1 MEQPLSEDFVHGD
14 ELLNK
19 FGEIISDGSSQFA
32 QSLLNFTNEL
42 TDSNKRIRMI
52 IPETMEELQTVQKA
66 GGTARHTVP
75 NAIRPIEWLEENG
88 LCLDNIVEAP
98 STVPQAGRGAFA
110 TRTLQTG
117 QIIAPAP
124 LIHIHRDHLKM
135 FREGNITQGI
145 MPIGE
150 QLIRNYCFGHVDS
163 PVLFFS
169 YGVVVNFINHNADP
183 NLVNAKIQWGTE
195 GRTKA
200 EWMNLSLEQLFEKE
214 TAGIMLEF
222 IATRNINAGEEIF
235 IDYGP
240 AWQTAWDHH
249 VLNWKAEK
257 KGNYEYDMDKLNQTS
272 TELLT
277 VQEQRQ
283 RPYPS
288 NSMTLCHITPEIWES
303 KESEVD
309 FDDYETSS
317 ELEIQDS
324 IRCDIVDVLLG
335 EEEDE
340 DDFYYTVH
348 LRQTTNPTET
358 KNVVNVPRKFIKLT
372 HQPYSRD
379 YSLPGR
385 FRHEISIPDE
395 MFPQQWRKEVEET
408 ESNEQ

>member
-1 MEQPLSEDFVHGD
+1 M
-14 ELLNK
+14 
-19 FGEIISDGSSQFA
+19 
-32 QSLLNFTNEL
+32 
-42 TDSNKRIRMI
+42 
-52 IPETMEELQTVQKA
+52 
-66 GGTARHTVP
+66 
-75 NAIRPIEWLEENG
+75 
-88 LCLDNIVEAP
+88 
-98 STVPQAGRGAFA
+98 
-110 TRTLQTG
+110 
-117 QIIAPAP
+117 
-124 LIHIHRDHLKM
+124 
-135 FREGNITQGI
+135 
-145 MPIGE
+145 
-150 QLIRNYCFGHVDS
+150 
-163 PVLFFS
+163 
-169 YGVVVNFINHNADP
+169 
-183 NLVNAKIQWGTE
+183 
-195 GRTKA
+195 
-200 EWMNLSLEQLFEKE
+200 
-214 TAGIMLEF
+214 
-222 IATRNINAGEEIF
+222 
-235 IDYGP
+235 
-240 AWQTAWDHH
+240 
-249 VLNWKAEK
+249 NWKAEK